1 MADDSDTARL
11 DAEVRA
17 ASKALNA
24 CMLSE
29 WKLCAAGVLLGM
41 PVSMRYKTPWPF
53 VFGGV
58 FGSVVDWRNGT
69 QNCAE
74 LSDAL
79 SALSEQR
86 AALEE

>member
-1 MADDSDTARL
+1 
-11 DAEVRA
+11 
-17 ASKALNA
+17 
-24 CMLSE
+24 
-29 WKLCAAGVLLGM
+29 
-41 PVSMRYKTPWPF
+41 MRYKTPWPF